1 MRRLRRL
8 VDRVTGTAC
17 CLLLAAM
24 VAVLAWQVFSRYAL
38 NDPSTFSEEVLRFGL
53 VWLSLLGAAY
63 STGRGT
69 HMAVTLLRDFASGP
83 LQRLLD
89 MLVPV
94 GFLVFGTVVMGMGGL
109 RAMQIASGQTT
120 AVLQLPMAAIYAA
133 LPVSG
138 LLISLYA
145 VLNLADLLC
154 QRRERP
160 GEVEAALNW
169 GD

>member
-1 MRRLRRL
+1 MRVLRRL
-8 VDRVTGTAC
+8 LDGIVGTAC

-38 NDPSTFSEEVLRFGL
+38 NDPSTFSEEILRFGL

-69 HMAVTLLRDFASGP
+69 HMAVTLLRDFSAPG
-83 LQRLLD
+83 LRRVLD
-89 MLVPV
+89 MAVPA
-94 GFLVFGTVVMGMGGL
+94 GFLIFGIVVMGMGGL
-109 RAMQIASGQTT
+109 RAMEIASGQTT
-120 AVLQLPMAAIYAA
+120 AVLQLPMSAIYAA

-138 LLISLYA
+138 FCISLYA
-145 VLNLADLLC
+145 LLNFADLLL

>member
-1 MRRLRRL
+1 MRQLRRL
-8 VDRVTGTAC
+8 TDGIVGAAC

-24 VAVLAWQVFSRYAL
+24 VAVLAWQVFSRYVL
-38 NDPSTFSEEVLRFGL
+38 NAPSTFSEEILRFGL

-69 HMAVTLLRDFASGP
+69 HMAVTLLRDLVRPAV
-83 LQRLLD
+83 QRVLD
-89 MLVPV
+89 LLVPLA
-94 GFLVFGTVVMGMGGL
+94 FLVFGIGVLGLGGL

-120 AVLQLPMAAIYAA
+120 AVLQLPMAAVYAA
-133 LPVSG
+133 IPVSG
-138 LLISLYA
+138 LFISIYSL
-145 VLNLADLLC
+145 LNLADLLR

-160 GEVEAALNW
+160 DEVEAALNW